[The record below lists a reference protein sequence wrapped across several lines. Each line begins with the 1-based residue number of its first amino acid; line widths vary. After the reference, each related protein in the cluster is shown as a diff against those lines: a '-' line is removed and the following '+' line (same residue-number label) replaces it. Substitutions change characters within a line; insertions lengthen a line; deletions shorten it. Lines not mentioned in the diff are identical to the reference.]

1 MAPILPLELQLHV
14 LELAL
19 PPLIRR
25 NLDERV
31 RLCKAFSLVHRSW
44 TRTAQRELHEH
55 LSIFYDEPARVDTV
69 AQERIA
75 AAKEGG
81 WRFKRVDIELDTG
94 IFNAGILEGYVL
106 DNEQWRLQRDPA
118 DFGDLDEMWISMAF
132 ADFESFGATS
142 LRRLHIFDRHVRE
155 TAAMLYHLPPRL
167 TYLAFHNGGFPTYW
181 NSNILVNLTTL
192 VLEDIEEC
200 SWDILPRKTS
210 LRVLCLKSRH
220 PAFETD
226 ALERMPFLE
235 HIAVAAVDTKALEE
249 YFSRGER
256 LSLPPTLKRFTLVSS
271 EELPAE
277 ELNDW
282 DPEEWAYSVGA

>member
-1 MAPILPLELQLHV
+1 
-14 LELAL
+14 
-19 PPLIRR
+19 
-25 NLDERV
+25 
-31 RLCKAFSLVHRSW
+31 
-44 TRTAQRELHEH
+44 
-55 LSIFYDEPARVDTV
+55 
-69 AQERIA
+69 
-75 AAKEGG
+75 
-81 WRFKRVDIELDTG
+81 
-94 IFNAGILEGYVL
+94 
-106 DNEQWRLQRDPA
+106 
-118 DFGDLDEMWISMAF
+118 MWISMAF

-271 EELPAE
+271 EELPAVRRAIQVACTESGAQPSIHVMSQE